1 MKLKFYLIDVSYE
14 VENNAP
20 VIMLWGLSEDSEPIL
35 IRDTTFRPY
44 FYAVPRDGAD
54 LEEVRRGVKALSK
67 PRSPITDV
75 SVADRKYYGRPVKA
89 LKIVT
94 VVPESV
100 REYREE
106 VSRLPD
112 VREVLEADI
121 RFSMRYVLDREALP
135 CSWYEAEVEEAGA
148 GGLRVK
154 GAYTLKSGLQ
164 RLEEARPP
172 KLKTLA
178 FDIEVYSPL
187 GSLRPENNPVII
199 IATANSEG
207 EVRVMVKEEG
217 GSDASLI
224 EEFVEY
230 VIDYDPDVVVGYNSN
245 MFDWQYLIQRAQAL
259 KVRLD
264 VGRVKGGVPRQSA
277 YGHIS
282 IPGRLH
288 VDLYNF
294 AEEIPEVKVKSLDEV
309 ADYLG
314 VMRKSERVLIPWHE
328 IPRYW
333 DSKELRDTLI
343 RYARDDAV
351 STLLLAKE
359 FLPFAIQL
367 SSLTGL
373 PLDQVGAASVGY
385 RLEWYLMREAVKY
398 GELIPNRVERPY
410 EPYKGA
416 IVLEPV
422 KGVHEDVV
430 VLDFTSMYPNLM
442 IKYNVSPDTLV
453 EGGCDET
460 RCHTIEELNYRFLKE
475 PPGFYKNVLTTL
487 LRLRSEIRTTMKRLD
502 PESLEYRVLDERQRV
517 LKILANASYGYMGW
531 VGARWYFKEG
541 AESITALGRKT
552 ILRAIEIARSLGLKV
567 IYGDTDSLFT
577 SYVRDLVEDF
587 INRVGDELGLEIKVD
602 KIYRRVFFTEAKK
615 RYVGLTEDGRIDIV
629 GFEAVRGDWTD
640 IAKDVQ
646 EEVARI
652 VLTTKN
658 VGEAVNHVRRVIE
671 EVRNGRVGIEKL
683 IIWKTLTKRVSEYE
697 VDAPHVMAARRLEK
711 LGIRTDVGSK
721 IGYVVVRGSG
731 NISSRAYPYMLVK
744 PNEIDVD
751 YYINHQ
757 VIPAALRI
765 LSYFGV
771 TEKQLE
777 APRGRSLA
785 DFLSKK

>member
-1 MKLKFYLIDVSYE
+1 MKLRFYLIDVSYE
-14 VENNAP
+14 VENNVP
-20 VIMLWGLSEDSEPIL
+20 VIMLWGLSENSEPIL
-35 IRDTTFRPY
+35 VRDATFRPY
-44 FYAVPRDGAD
+44 FYAVLNEDAD
-54 LEEVRRGVKALSK
+54 PEDVRKKVKALSK
-67 PRSPITDV
+67 LKSPIIEV
-75 SVADRKYYGRPVKA
+75 SDAGRRYYGRPVKA
-89 LKIVT
+89 LKITT

-106 VSRLPD
+106 VARLD
-112 VREVLEADI
+112 GVKEVLEADI
-121 RFSMRYVLDREALP
+121 RFSMRYVLDKEALP
-135 CSWYEAEVEEAGA
+135 CSWYEAEVEEASASGF
-148 GGLRVK
+148 RVK
-154 GAYTLKSGLQ
+154 NAYILKGGLQ

-172 KLKTLA
+172 RLKTLA
-178 FDIEVYSPL
+178 FDIEVYSQL
-187 GSLRPENNPVII
+187 GSLRPESNPVII

-207 EVRVMVKEEG
+207 EVKVMVKDDG
-217 GSDASLI
+217 GNDASLI
-224 EEFVEY
+224 EEFVRY
-230 VIDYDPDVVVGYNSN
+230 VIDYDPDIIVGYNSN
-245 MFDWQYLIQRAQAL
+245 MFDWQYLIQRAQTL
-259 KVRLD
+259 KVKLD

-294 AEEIPEVKVKSLDEV
+294 AEEIPEIKVKSLDEV

-314 VMRKSERVLIPWHE
+314 VMRKSDRVLIPWHE
-328 IPRYW
+328 IPKYW
-333 DSKELRDTLI
+333 DSRELRDTLI

-453 EGGCDET
+453 EGECSEVK
-460 RCHTIEELNYRFLKE
+460 CYIIEELNYRFLKE

-487 LRLRSEIRTTMKRLD
+487 LRLRSDIRTAMRKLD
-502 PESLEYRVLDERQRV
+502 PESLEYRVLDERQRA

-552 ILRAIEIARSLGLKV
+552 ISRAIEIARELGLKV

-577 SYVRDLVEDF
+577 SYVKNLVEDF
-587 INRVGDELGLEIKVD
+587 INRVGEELGLEIKVD

-640 IAKDVQ
+640 IAKEVQ

-658 VGEAVNHVRRVIE
+658 VSEAVNHVRKVIDD
-671 EVRNGRVGIEKL
+671 VRSGRVDIEKL
-683 IIWKTLTKRVSEYE
+683 IIWKTLTKKVSEYE
-697 VDAPHVMAARRLEK
+697 VDAPHVMAAKRLEK
-711 LGIRTDVGSK
+711 LGIRPDVGSK
-721 IGYVVVRGSG
+721 IGYVIVRGSG

-744 PNEIDVD
+744 PGDVDVD

-777 APRGRSLA
+777 VPRGRSLA